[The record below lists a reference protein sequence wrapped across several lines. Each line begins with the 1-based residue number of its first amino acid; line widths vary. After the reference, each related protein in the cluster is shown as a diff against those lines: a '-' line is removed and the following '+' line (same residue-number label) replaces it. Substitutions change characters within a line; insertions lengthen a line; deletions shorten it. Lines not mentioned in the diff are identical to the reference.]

1 MMEEAEVVLVVAV
14 VVVAYRLFGYIMRMD
29 LNCIDHMGQAVDDDY
44 DDGMA
49 VFWLDQHCVSC
60 LVVYLDESYM
70 LAVMDLVD
78 ESCRAALELIDC
90 NSWHMM
96 DVLVVVMVVVELLVD
111 ITCDHCQDILLVDC
125 NMDVVDIHMM
135 EEVVVVVVAVVDEM
149 EVLVV
154 VIMVLIAAGD
164 YCCY

>member
-1 MMEEAEVVLVVAV
+1 MLV
-14 VVVAYRLFGYIMRMD
+14 
-29 LNCIDHMGQAVDDDY
+29 
-44 DDGMA
+44 
-49 VFWLDQHCVSC
+49 
-60 LVVYLDESYM
+60 
-70 LAVMDLVD
+70 VMDLVD

-96 DVLVVVMVVVELLVD
+96 DVLVVVVMVVVELLVD

-125 NMDVVDIHMM
+125 NMDVVDIHKM
-135 EEVVVVVVAVVDEM
+135 EEVVVVVAVVDEM

-154 VIMVLIAAGD
+154 VTMVLIAAGD

>member
-1 MMEEAEVVLVVAV
+1 MLV
-14 VVVAYRLFGYIMRMD
+14 
-29 LNCIDHMGQAVDDDY
+29 
-44 DDGMA
+44 
-49 VFWLDQHCVSC
+49 
-60 LVVYLDESYM
+60 
-70 LAVMDLVD
+70 VMDLVD

-96 DVLVVVMVVVELLVD
+96 DVLVVVVMVVVELLVD
-111 ITCDHCQDILLVDC
+111 ITCDHCRDILLVDC

-135 EEVVVVVVAVVDEM
+135 EEVVVVVAVVDEM

-154 VIMVLIAAGD
+154 VTMVLIAAGD